1 MSFLPGFQVGVIV
14 LTNCGR
20 SVDRLGQ
27 WLQEEARLR
36 FGVPRPVELDPQVE
50 IMARALANH
59 LTAPPTDSLADLFD
73 PVFLTAIPVTQVRPL
88 FEQLYNQLGACQGVE
103 VTPGEKPRCGNVVF
117 RFANGKTSRCELEID
132 GSDPPRLICLLMK

>member
-1 MSFLPGFQVGVIV
+1 VSFLPGFQVGVIV

-73 PVFLTAIPVTQVRPL
+73 PVFLTAIPFTQVRPL